1 VAQKLKPGSY
11 LFYGRVQNKY
21 GQVSIVN
28 PTFEPIDRTKNLQGI
43 VPVYSLSGGL
53 TQKVVRGAV
62 AEAMRLVE
70 RQSAIP
76 FPIVKKYNFS
86 PLPIA
91 LKKVHSPKTL
101 EDISIGAER
110 IALEEYFVLLP
121 EDSYHMTLIRGLNHQ
136 VRKEGFWPPMLSKE
150 LPMTEVDDYI
160 EAAMNRAVL
169 PKKCHMKFRSVNK
182 SSKSCIVIYLDP
194 ADEEEN
200 KKLRDFRDRAAEEI
214 GFRLPKHE
222 EYNFHISL
230 AYTRVIPEGE
240 AAERMDALRE
250 KINELLANEPAFDT
264 AEPYVAFYDD
274 MYAFHPHR
282 IPRD

>member
-1 VAQKLKPGSY
+1 MTYGAAVGTK
-11 LFYGRVQNKY
+11 FYEDGRVRRYPGNTCVADITPACPAY
-21 GQVSIVN
+21 EVM
-28 PTFEPIDRTKNLQGI
+28 TKIRKLVI
-43 VPVYSLSGGL
+43 
-53 TQKVVRGAV
+53 
-62 AEAMRLVE
+62 EAGM
-70 RQSAIP
+70 
-76 FPIVKKYNFS
+76 
-86 PLPIA
+86 
-91 LKKVHSPKTL
+91 
-101 EDISIGAER
+101 
-110 IALEEYFVLLP
+110 EEYFVLLP

-136 VRKEGFWPPMLSKE
+136 VRKEGFWPPLLSKE

-169 PKKCHMKFRSVNK
+169 PKTCHMKFRSVNQ

-240 AAERMDALRE
+240 AAEKMDALRE